1 MKIVEKGVC
10 AAKGFEAAGVCGGIK
25 HSRKDMA
32 LVYSVVPAV
41 AAGVF
46 TTNQVKAWCVRR
58 NQDIIA
64 SGNPVQAIIA
74 NSGCANACTGEEG
87 KENNIRI
94 AKQLGEVLGIDAGSV
109 VTGATGVIGAQLPMD
124 KLENGIGLLA
134 NSKGADGEHALSA
147 ATAILTTDT
156 RPKSIAVSANIHG
169 REVHIGGMVKGSGMI
184 HPNMATMLCYLTT
197 DCAITKPLLQKALR
211 EAVVESFNMISV
223 DGDTSTNDM
232 AILLANGMAEN
243 PTVDMED
250 EGYREFFEALRHVCL
265 YLAKEMVKD
274 GEGAT
279 KFIEVQIHGADT
291 KEHAARMAKSVI
303 TSSLVKTA
311 FFGEDANWGRIL
323 CAMGYSGAPF
333 NPDTVTIRFQ
343 SGAGDIL
350 LMDHGTPIVF
360 SEETA
365 AAILREKEI
374 TVLVDLEQ
382 GEAQATA
389 WGSDLSYEYVKI
401 NGDYRS

>member
-1 MKIVEKGVC
+1 M
-10 AAKGFEAAGVCGGIK
+10 
-25 HSRKDMA
+25 
-32 LVYSVVPAV
+32 
-41 AAGVF
+41 
-46 TTNQVKAWCVRR
+46 
-58 NQDIIA
+58 
-64 SGNPVQAIIA
+64 
-74 NSGCANACTGEEG
+74 
-87 KENNIRI
+87 
-94 AKQLGEVLGIDAGSV
+94 
-109 VTGATGVIGAQLPMD
+109 
-124 KLENGIGLLA
+124 
-134 NSKGADGEHALSA
+134 
-147 ATAILTTDT
+147 
-156 RPKSIAVSANIHG
+156 
-169 REVHIGGMVKGSGMI
+169 
-184 HPNMATMLCYLTT
+184 
-197 DCAITKPLLQKALR
+197 
-211 EAVVESFNMISV
+211 
-223 DGDTSTNDM
+223 
-232 AILLANGMAEN
+232 
-243 PTVDMED
+243 
-250 EGYREFFEALRHVCL
+250 CL

-291 KEHAARMAKSVI
+291 KEHAVRMAKSVI